1 MTCIGTHEGGFQR
14 NQGKGA
20 NKKKLDSTC
29 LLWFVNI
36 SNFKISMPPG
46 TQHEFKH
53 RVKP

>member
-1 MTCIGTHEGGFQR
+1 MRVDFKGTRER
-14 NQGKGA
+14 VLI
-20 NKKKLDSTC
+20 KKKKELDSTC